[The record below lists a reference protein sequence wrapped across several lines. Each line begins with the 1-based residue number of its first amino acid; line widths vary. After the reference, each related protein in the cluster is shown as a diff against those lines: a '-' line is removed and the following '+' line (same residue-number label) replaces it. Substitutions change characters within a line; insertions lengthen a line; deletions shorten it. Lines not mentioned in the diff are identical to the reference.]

1 MSSISELTSLLWWL
15 MLLSSTAIIL
25 HDIGSAVLPKGRQH
39 QVSPGRR
46 KIQTP
51 SEDEIA
57 TITKRIRR
65 GLQRPANFRLL
76 QRDVGQTIVQAAL
89 ASKGFSMTRIPEG
102 RQELIEQV
110 IKDLELIGFVRE
122 SIAQPSAP
130 ISRGEMLIEFERAI
144 RMLEIAENELR

>member
-1 MSSISELTSLLWWL
+1 
-15 MLLSSTAIIL
+15 
-25 HDIGSAVLPKGRQH
+25 
-39 QVSPGRR
+39 
-46 KIQTP
+46 
-51 SEDEIA
+51 
-57 TITKRIRR
+57 
-65 GLQRPANFRLL
+65 
-76 QRDVGQTIVQAAL
+76 VGQTIVQAAL